1 MLCPKC
7 YLENDD
13 NALFCKHCGS
23 KLVKQESTSDNLS
36 SILLLVWA
44 IIFFVANGIATLI
57 TTLVDDWHLRSWR
70 TIYLLICAVGN
81 ASNILPAVAIKNNT
95 MKIVAIVLVAIPTLY
110 FVYSNISAIF
120 AEY

>member
-110 FVYSNISAIF
+110 FIYSNIFAIF

>member
-70 TIYLLICAVGN
+70 TIYLLICAVRN

-110 FVYSNISAIF
+110 FIYSNIFAIF

>member
-57 TTLVDDWHLRSWR
+57 TTLVDDWHLRSRR

-110 FVYSNISAIF
+110 FIYSNIFAIF